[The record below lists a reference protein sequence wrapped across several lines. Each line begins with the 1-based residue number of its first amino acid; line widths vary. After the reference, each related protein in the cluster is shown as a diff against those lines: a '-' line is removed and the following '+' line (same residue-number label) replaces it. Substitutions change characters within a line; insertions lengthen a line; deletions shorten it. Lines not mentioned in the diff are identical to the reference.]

1 MWATLLE
8 IISRPV
14 TAWIE
19 GSESRKYLKEEGNL
33 EITKARVALEVAKYQ
48 AEAERLKA
56 GDVMDGD
63 YDKQAQLEKRFTL
76 ADELLTCCVVLLV
89 ASHFFFPEDLRTGWE
104 AMGYSSTPW
113 WLEFII
119 VGMFVSVFGLMR
131 LFRAFNPFNR
141 QSGSSDPK
149 ENKDG

>member
-1 MWATLLE
+1 MWDSILE
-8 IISRPV
+8 IISRPI
-14 TAWIE
+14 TAWVE
-19 GSESRKYLKEEGNL
+19 GKESRKYLREQGNL
-33 EITKARVALEVAKYQ
+33 EITKAKVALEVAKFT

-56 GDVMDGD
+56 GDLADAD
-63 YDKQAQLEKRFTL
+63 YDKQAQIEKRFTI
-76 ADELLTCCVVLLV
+76 ADEILTGCVIVLV
-89 ASHFFFPEDLRTGWE
+89 ASHFFFPEELRKGWE

-141 QSGSSDPK
+141 GKK
-149 ENKDG
+149 EDT

>member
-1 MWATLLE
+1 
-8 IISRPV
+8 V
-14 TAWIE
+14 E
-19 GSESRKYLKEEGNL
+19 GKESRKYLREQGNL
-33 EITKARVALEVAKYQ
+33 EITKAKVALEVAKFT

-56 GDVMDGD
+56 GDLADAD
-63 YDKQAQLEKRFTL
+63 YDKQAQIEKRFTI
-76 ADELLTCCVVLLV
+76 ADEILTGCVIVLV
-89 ASHFFFPEDLRTGWE
+89 ASHFFFPEELRKGWE

-141 QSGSSDPK
+141 GKK
-149 ENKDG
+149 EDT

>member
-33 EITKARVALEVAKYQ
+33 EITKARVALEVAKFQ

-56 GDVMDGD
+56 SDTADGD
-63 YDKQAQLEKRFTL
+63 YDKLAQLEKRFTL
-76 ADELLTCCVVLLV
+76 ADELLTCCVVVLV
-89 ASHFFFPEDLRTGWE
+89 ASHFFFPESLKAGWE

-141 QSGSSDPK
+141 QIESKDSK